1 MSDEK
6 KLPLESDR
14 RLFIKFWTGV
24 LGTVTGL
31 LPLLA
36 GLPMVLDPLRRQGS
50 PSKLVKVANLEA
62 LPKDNLPRIFPINAE
77 RVDAWNKFPQV
88 RIGTVFLRRLND
100 GTVKALNVSCPH
112 LGCAV
117 DLKDDPD
124 PEKREFSCPCHN
136 SQFKLDGSIKNL
148 QSTQSPRDMDE
159 LVVDEEK
166 LKEGEVWVH
175 FQNFQ
180 PNKAEKIPVG

>member
-1 MSDEK
+1 MGDLSKVPKEQN
-6 KLPLESDR
+6 R
-14 RLFIKFWTGV
+14 RVFIKLWAGF
-24 LGTVTGL
+24 LGAVAGL
-31 LPLLA
+31 FPMLA
-36 GLPMVLDPLRRQGS
+36 GLTLVFDPLRRKGS
-50 PSKLVKVANLEA
+50 AGTLVKVASLKA
-62 LPKDNLPRIFPINAE
+62 LPQDDLPRVFPVLAE
-77 RVDAWNKFPQV
+77 RTDAWNKFPRV
-88 RIGTVFLRRLND
+88 RIGAVFLSRSRK
-100 GTVKALNVSCPH
+100 GSVTALNVSCPH

-180 PNKAEKIPVG
+180 PNKAEKIPIG